1 MKLKDQVCSLKLAK
15 KLKKLGVKQESLF
28 YYQGLLKE
36 IKAEKGFIINFMK
49 VLGAKEIENV
59 SAFTVAELGEWFR
72 DNYPIYIDQETVTVG
87 GFWRIDFGD
96 QQMVTAK
103 TEANARAKMLIY
115 LLENKLLKE
124 GK

>member
-1 MKLKDQVCSLKLAK
+1 MKLENQVCSLKLAK
-15 KLKKLGVKQESLF
+15 KLKKLGVKQDGLF
-28 YYQGLLKE
+28 CYVPNPDGKTLRLRSMEDRGTCGRDAY
-36 IKAEKGFIINFMK
+36 I
-49 VLGAKEIENV
+49 